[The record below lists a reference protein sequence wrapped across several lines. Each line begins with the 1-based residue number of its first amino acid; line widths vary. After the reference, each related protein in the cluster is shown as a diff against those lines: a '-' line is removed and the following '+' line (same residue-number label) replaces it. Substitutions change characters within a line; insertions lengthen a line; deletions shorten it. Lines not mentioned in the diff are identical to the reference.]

1 MDGVRAGSALQ
12 PALHLP
18 FLPRHFYRACKCAAG
33 APHGRPASL
42 TEASGGS
49 RRGRCA
55 VPAPCFQSLSPLQK
69 IASSNEHRLNFWK
82 SKELCLN
89 YIQDALLQKQW
100 KRAAEFLTS
109 YIESLEK
116 DFSTQYMGPSE
127 MIWRIGTEILCNH
140 SRSNIREFNSFIEQM
155 KTLGVK
161 RYLKVCLE
169 HAFHLLCNGLVDEAY
184 QNLSLAESWRFGEQT
199 VVQDKEMK
207 LIQAYRGLLDYYSWS
222 NQKNILLKYGKEGF
236 EDLSV
241 EQEMHGC
248 FRKAAVNLKE
258 IIKIPGVWDLFVK
271 SYVDLLEFYGD
282 HQEARE
288 VLTDY
293 AYNSKFPANPNA
305 HVYLYQFLKRHGA
318 PKKSLISAL
327 KILHD
332 IVPSHELMI
341 DFNTMLQKSKK
352 RKRRRLGLEVI
363 FAVLDYAGWKKNV
376 RAWSCLARQVK
387 QIVISEKHLDWIK
400 QEWNSRKD
408 WWPAFHFSRYL
419 AKRDWQE
426 NESLSYEKA
435 LLAGVLLGKDCK
447 YFKYVSHQGCKA
459 QVKKFRTLKKFVNK
473 HSTAYL
479 SISGL

>member
-1 MDGVRAGSALQ
+1 MSSSVLAERAPVRGITEIAGRL
-12 PALHLP
+12 LP
-18 FLPRHFYRACKCAAG
+18 GK
-33 APHGRPASL
+33 
-42 TEASGGS
+42 GS
-49 RRGRCA
+49 D
-55 VPAPCFQSLSPLQK
+55 SP
-69 IASSNEHRLNFWK
+69 SNERRLNFWK

-116 DFSTQYMGPSE
+116 DFSTEYMGPSE
-127 MIWRIGTEILCNH
+127 IIWRIGTEILCNH
-140 SRSNIREFNSFIEQM
+140 SRSNIKEFNSFIEQM

-161 RYLKVCLE
+161 RYLKVSVCLE
-169 HAFHLLCNGLVDEAY
+169 HAFHLLCNGLIDEAY
-184 QNLSLAESWRFGEQT
+184 QNLSLAESWRFGERT

-222 NQKNILLKYGKEGF
+222 NQKNILLQYGKSKYY
-236 EDLSV
+236 LSV

-271 SYVDLLEFYGD
+271 PYVDLLEFYGD

-341 DFNTMLQKSKK
+341 DFNTMLQKSSKS
-352 RKRRRLGLEVI
+352 LNI
-363 FAVLDYAGWKKNV
+363 FALFLYVNLEYYEIVLH
-376 RAWSCLARQVK
+376 
-387 QIVISEKHLDWIK
+387 SEKHLDWIK

-408 WWPAFHFSRYL
+408 WWPAFHFSRYS
-419 AKRDWQE
+419 AKRNWQE

-435 LLAGVLLGKDCK
+435 LVAGVLLGKDCK

-459 QVKKFRTLKKFVNK
+459 QVKKFRTLKKFVTK
-473 HSTAYL
+473 HSAACL